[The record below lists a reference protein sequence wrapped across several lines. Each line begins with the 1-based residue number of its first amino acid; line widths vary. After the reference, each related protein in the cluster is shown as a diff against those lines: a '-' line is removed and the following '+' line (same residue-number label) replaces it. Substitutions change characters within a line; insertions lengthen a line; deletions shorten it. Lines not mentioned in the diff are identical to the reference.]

1 LQMLDQ
7 LGYAGLLRPIGQ
19 TLDHLRIESF
29 TVTMDDDG
37 FIVRDKTRNRA
48 QLTPRERSF
57 LTELSA
63 THAASYEKRD
73 ALRLA
78 SGIFEWH
85 LTKGD
90 IERLEAVG
98 RERRR
103 DTEQAPDSRSVSQI
117 LRMVGEMIDIR
128 RGRLVSVSKV
138 DDLVSVEFLSSSG
151 ELISENY
158 TMAMIYNFWVRAY
171 KKRAARS
178 SGRA

>member
-1 LQMLDQ
+1 MLDE

-19 TLDHLRIESF
+19 TLDHLRIDSF
-29 TVTMDDDG
+29 TVTSDDDG
-37 FIVRDKTRNRA
+37 FIVRDKTRSRT
-48 QLTPRERSF
+48 QLTPRERAF

-63 THAASYEKRD
+63 SHAASYEKRD

-85 LTKGD
+85 LTKAD
-90 IERLEAVG
+90 IERLEILG

-103 DTEQAPDSRSVSQI
+103 ETEQAPDSHSVSQI

-138 DDLVSVEFLSSSG
+138 DDVVTVEFVSSSG
-151 ELISENY
+151 QSISENY
-158 TMAMIYNFWVRAY
+158 TLAMIYNFWVRAY
-171 KKRAARS
+171 KKRAASRPA
-178 SGRA
+178 RA

>member
-1 LQMLDQ
+1 MLNE

-19 TLDHLRIESF
+19 TLDHLRINSF
-29 TVTMDDDG
+29 TVTSDDDG
-37 FIVRDKTRNRA
+37 FLVRDKTRNRA
-48 QLTPRERSF
+48 QLTPRERTF

-63 THAASYEKRD
+63 AHTASYEKRD

-78 SGIFEWH
+78 NGIFEWH
-85 LTKGD
+85 FTKAD
-90 IERLEAVG
+90 IERLEIVW

-103 DTEQAPDSRSVSQI
+103 GTEQAADSHSVSQI
-117 LRMVGEMIDIR
+117 LRMVGEMIDNR

-138 DDLVSVEFLSSSG
+138 DDLVTVEFLSSSG
-151 ELISENY
+151 QLISEDY
-158 TMAMIYNFWVRAY
+158 TLAMIYNYWVRAY

>member
-1 LQMLDQ
+1 MLNE

-29 TVTMDDDG
+29 TVTSDDDG
-37 FIVRDKTRNRA
+37 FLVRDKTRNRT

-63 THAASYEKRD
+63 THAASYDKRD

-85 LTKGD
+85 LTNAD
-90 IERLEAVG
+90 IERLEIVG

-103 DTEQAPDSRSVSQI
+103 DTDQAPDSHSVSQI
-117 LRMVGEMIDIR
+117 LRMVGEMIDNR

-138 DDLVSVEFLSSSG
+138 DNLVTVEFLSSSG
-151 ELISENY
+151 QLISENY
-158 TMAMIYNFWVRAY
+158 TLAMIYNFWVRAY
-171 KKRAARS
+171 KKRA
-178 SGRA
+178 GRNAACA